1 MIVFLLPRVSV
12 FKLIL
17 VLAFFSLKFYISSIC
32 FESWL
37 TSWVINEQKFMSL
50 FFFWVTS
57 IVACLLIYLV
67 IFVKFCLLLLCEH
80 LVDLAWRTFT
90 PKWICFWLRVFRGQ
104 FQLRSILTSLKC
116 FSEKLELQTQFLM

>member
-1 MIVFLLPRVSV
+1 MIVFPLPRVSV

-17 VLAFFSLKFYISSIC
+17 VFVFFSLKFYISSIC

-37 TSWVINEQKFMSL
+37 TSLVINKQKFVSL

-67 IFVKFCLLLLCEH
+67 IFVKFWLLLLCEH

-90 PKWICFWLRVFRGQ
+90 PKWICFWLTVFRGQ
-104 FQLRSILTSLKC
+104 VQLRSTLTSLKC
-116 FSEKLELQTQFLM
+116 FSEKLEPQTQFLM